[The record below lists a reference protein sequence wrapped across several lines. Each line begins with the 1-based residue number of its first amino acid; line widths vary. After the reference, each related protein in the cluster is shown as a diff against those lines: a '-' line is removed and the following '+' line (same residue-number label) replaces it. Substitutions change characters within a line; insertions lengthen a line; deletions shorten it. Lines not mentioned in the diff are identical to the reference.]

1 LSATDPDRLA
11 AADARAVRRAH
22 LRFVRDSEPGLR
34 RRRIG
39 RNFIY
44 TDAEGKR
51 IRDPEVL
58 QRIRQLAIPPAYND
72 VWICADELGYLQA
85 TGRDA
90 RGRKQYRY
98 HPDWRTRCENQ
109 KFARVAAFGRKL
121 PALRRRVRRDLAM
134 PGLAREKILALV
146 TSVMSETLIRVGNR
160 EYTRQNR
167 SYGLTT
173 LRSRHVQFPPGRACF
188 RFRGKSGQPCDAS
201 IDDPRLVRLI
211 RRCQQLPGQLLFQYL
226 DEDGAPHPV
235 DSGAVNDYLR
245 DTMGEA
251 FTAKD
256 FRTWG
261 GTVAAAEAFA
271 ATPLPDPASERALA
285 SCQAAAVRQVADVL
299 GNTVAVCR
307 ASYIHPRVFEAWRT
321 GELHRLAA
329 AQPLRTAGQRE
340 RFVLSLLEPASSR
353 DGRG

>member
-1 LSATDPDRLA
+1 LSDPDPPRLST
-11 AADARAVRRAH
+11 ADARAVRRAA

-44 TDAEGKR
+44 TDAEGDR
-51 IRDPEVL
+51 IRDPDVL

-85 TGRDA
+85 TARDA

-98 HPDWRTRCENQ
+98 HPDWRTRCEQQ
-109 KFARVAAFGRKL
+109 KFARVAAFGRAL
-121 PALRRRVRRDLAM
+121 PTLRRRVRRDLAT
-134 PGLAREKILALV
+134 PGLAREKVLALV
-146 TSVMSETLIRVGNR
+146 LSVMSETLIRVGNR
-160 EYTRQNR
+160 EYSRHNR
-167 SYGLTT
+167 SFGLTT
-173 LRSRHVQFPPGRACF
+173 LQSRHVQFPKGRACF

-211 RRCQQLPGQLLFQYL
+211 RHCQQLPGQVLFQYL
-226 DEDGAPHPV
+226 DDDGAAHPI
-235 DSGAVNDYLR
+235 DSGTVNDYLR

-261 GTVAAAEAFA
+261 GSVAAAQAFA
-271 ATPLPDPASERALA
+271 STPLPEPPTERALA
-285 SCQAAAVRQVADVL
+285 VAQAAAVRQVADVL

-307 ASYIHPRVFEAWRT
+307 ASYVHPRIFEAWRS
-321 GELHRLAA
+321 GELHRLAEGR
-329 AQPLRTAGQRE
+329 PMRTTRQRE
-340 RFVLSLLEPASSR
+340 CFVLDLLEPDAAGH
-353 DGRG
+353 GRG